1 MFGAGTALARFSLFF
16 RERMLRTRLQPM
28 RACAAARSLR
38 GICLGNVVPRGNH
51 RLPVIHENGRHMTLL
66 VQRDNAPLAALC
78 DDAVILHGGVFF
90 FLLLHAAAASV
101 AVVLIFQAAHEAP
114 ADARN
119 LCRVEREVLLLCHA
133 DGDGNKVAE
142 EGRTAERPPAA
153 SHAAHHLRLVA
164 HADLTQLDAR
174 AEHARKLTNKLTKVY
189 APIRGEV
196 KRHLREIERQLNVNE
211 FHLEP
216 ELFDLLLADRTRFA
230 LTRPILIDARK
241 IGCVGNTVH
250 DAQIR
255 RHGFI
260 RHLARTRH
268 HLAALHAARRLHDDM
283 VALGDSQRSL
293 AE

>member
-1 MFGAGTALARFSLFF
+1 M
-16 RERMLRTRLQPM
+16 
-28 RACAAARSLR
+28 
-38 GICLGNVVPRGNH
+38 
-51 RLPVIHENGRHMTLL
+51 
-66 VQRDNAPLAALC
+66 
-78 DDAVILHGGVFF
+78 
-90 FLLLHAAAASV
+90 
-101 AVVLIFQAAHEAP
+101 
-114 ADARN
+114 
-119 LCRVEREVLLLCHA
+119 
-133 DGDGNKVAE
+133 
-142 EGRTAERPPAA
+142 
-153 SHAAHHLRLVA
+153 
-164 HADLTQLDAR
+164 
-174 AEHARKLTNKLTKVY
+174 TKVY

-241 IGCVGNTVH
+241 IGCVSNTVH

-260 RHLARTRH
+260 RHLARARH

-283 VALGDSQRSL
+283 VALGDSQRPL